1 MSLVSKQR
9 SMSWYAMAYAGTGIA
24 QKGFGFLL
32 ALWLARTL
40 SKEEYARFGL
50 LFALQ
55 SGLTAFAMAG
65 IVEVVI
71 SFLGRHQGPERRAE
85 LFRAANTVFAAL
97 SLLLA
102 AGSAIAYWFYL
113 NHAGVRLLP
122 FVCVLLGALVAAHF
136 LLQSNFVRL
145 EERHGAALV
154 FGFWA
159 PMLGLA
165 GAAAAFVLRPSVDSY
180 FLGFAGASFLVLLV
194 LRFAGPANYGLSK
207 NSGEVRPMRLSIA
220 PYMGVAALSWVSGYG
235 NVWIVKSMFPARLV
249 AEFAF
254 AYTLSS
260 ILQLAAN
267 AMNQVWSPHFFKI
280 VHSAE
285 PADTERQNIRF
296 YRFQGAALGVVA
308 ALIVLGLPYLLKFAG
323 GNLATYDVAG
333 GVAWLFAGYAVT
345 IPWWHAQNYFLVH
358 GEGKRLMRIVLST
371 TAVGMAVWVG
381 IMAIF
386 GADGIYLGFFLVMLF
401 RSIGICIV
409 ARRLWRISI
418 AWQGPSIACALIA
431 VSSFVGK

>member
-1 MSLVSKQR
+1 
-9 SMSWYAMAYAGTGIA
+9 MSWYVMAYAGTGIA

-40 SKEEYARFGL
+40 TKEEYAKFGL

-71 SFLGRHQGPERRAE
+71 SLLGRRKGHERRAG
-85 LFRAANTVFAAL
+85 LFRAANTLFAVL
-97 SLLLA
+97 SLLTA
-102 AGSAIAYWFYL
+102 AVSAILYWFYL
-113 NHAGVRLLP
+113 RHSGVRWLP

-154 FGFWA
+154 FGFLA
-159 PMLGLA
+159 PMAGLV
-165 GAAAAFVLRPSVDSY
+165 GAASAFLLQASVDSY
-180 FLGFAGASFLVLLV
+180 FLGSVGASVLVLIA
-194 LRFAGPANYGLSK
+194 LRFVGFGSHGLSK
-207 NSGEVRPMRLSIA
+207 SRSEVRPMRLSIA
-220 PYMGVAALSWVSGYG
+220 PYIGVTALGWVSGYG
-235 NVWIVKSMFPARLV
+235 NVWVVESMFPARLV

-260 ILQLAAN
+260 VLQLAAN

-280 VHSAE
+280 VNSAE
-285 PADTERQNIRF
+285 PADTERQNMRF
-296 YRFQGAALGVVA
+296 YRFQGLALGAVA
-308 ALIVLGLPYLLKFAG
+308 AVMVFGLPYLLKFAG
-323 GNLATYDVAG
+323 GNLAGYDVAG

-345 IPWWHAQNYFLVH
+345 IPWWHAQNYFLIK

-371 TAVGMAVWVG
+371 TAVGMAAWVG
-381 IMAIF
+381 AMALF
-386 GADGIYLGFFLVMLF
+386 GAAGIYVGFFLLMLF
-401 RSIGICIV
+401 RSTGICIV
-409 ARRLWRISI
+409 ARRLWGISI
-418 AWQGPSIACALIA
+418 AWQGASIACALIA
-431 VSSFVGK
+431 VSSLLGK